1 METYEEH
8 FENSCKLRNE
18 YWEAIGKLDPD
29 VIAHL
34 INPSFMGGPT
44 WPSVRQAFATIRLQ
58 EHTIIA
64 SDGLSDPYEDMES
77 NTTNAP
83 YNGFGLEVYVLAEEI
98 TGRVNTTWEF
108 QLAYQAA
115 QLIADHGNV
124 VALLDEMTYITT
136 EFYNV
141 DVPKEFVNAEGRVGA
156 ILGLPDEKIP
166 ATVQL
171 TLEPVKMVNVKLLTL
186 AELDYVVI
194 HGEEGRMK
202 LAALLIQQ
210 GSAAL
215 SSLNRP
221 SVV

>member
-1 METYEEH
+1 MDTYEEH

-18 YWEAIGKLDPD
+18 YWEAIGALDPD

-44 WPSVRQAFATIRLQ
+44 WPSLRQAFATIRLP
-58 EHTIIA
+58 EYTIIA
-64 SDGLSDPYEDMES
+64 SDGLSDPYDDMES
-77 NTTNAP
+77 NTTNAA
-83 YNGFGLEVYVLAEEI
+83 YNGFGLEVYVVAEEI

-115 QLIADHGNV
+115 QLIAGHGNV
-124 VALLDEMTYITT
+124 ISLLNEMTYITT

-141 DVPKEFVNAEGRVGA
+141 DVPGEFVNAEGRVGA

-186 AELDYVVI
+186 AELDYVI
-194 HGEEGRMK
+194 AHGEEGRMK
-202 LAALLIQQ
+202 LAELLIQQ
-210 GSAAL
+210 GNATL
-215 SSLNRP
+215 SSLKRP
-221 SVV
+221 SVI

>member
-1 METYEEH
+1 
-8 FENSCKLRNE
+8 
-18 YWEAIGKLDPD
+18 
-29 VIAHL
+29 
-34 INPSFMGGPT
+34 MGGPA
-44 WPSVRQAFATIRLQ
+44 WPSLRQAFVTVRLP

-64 SDGLSDPYEDMES
+64 SDGLSDPYDDMES
-77 NTTNAP
+77 NTTNAA
-83 YNGFGLEVYVLAEEI
+83 YNGFGMEVYVVAEEI

-115 QLIADHGNV
+115 QLVANHGSV
-124 VALLDEMTYITT
+124 VSLLDEMTYITT

-156 ILGLPDEKIP
+156 ILGLPDKKLP

-186 AELDYVVI
+186 AELDYVI
-194 HGEEGRMK
+194 AHGEEGRTK
-202 LAALLIQQ
+202 LAEMLIQQ
-210 GSAAL
+210 GNATL
-215 SSLNRP
+215 SSLKRP